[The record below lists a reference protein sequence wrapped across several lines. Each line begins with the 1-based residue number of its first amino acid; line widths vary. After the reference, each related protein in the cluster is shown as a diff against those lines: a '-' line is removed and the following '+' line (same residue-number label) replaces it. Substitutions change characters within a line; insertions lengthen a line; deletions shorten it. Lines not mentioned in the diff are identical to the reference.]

1 MTTPAQGRCSDLVSI
16 LDQGLECREKSLIR
30 PDCDQDVL
38 ERINVMSHNPA
49 EELGQTFDKR
59 GVALRRQSWFITSR
73 ILFSRHLKTQCF
85 PLQRPLCTDAWPV
98 LHISLYKKHPGQT
111 WEGRN
116 LGILDQDWRF
126 YSQQPAVRIPPWCK
140 KSDQTIQFQLSD
152 WSSII
157 TERGGG
163 EGGWLQLRAVLGDL
177 KAKNQCEVIEL
188 LIKLNGMPL
197 DWSSAEPARRS

>member
-1 MTTPAQGRCSDLVSI
+1 MTTTPQGSCSDLVSI

-49 EELGQTFDKR
+49 EELGQTSDKR

-73 ILFSRHLKTQCF
+73 MLFSRHLKMQCF

-116 LGILDQDWRF
+116 LGILVQDWRF

-157 TERGGG
+157 TEGGLITAG
-163 EGGWLQLRAVLGDL
+163 RPVRRLEGKEPVWGHW
-177 KAKNQCEVIEL
+177 VI
-188 LIKLNGMPL
+188 
-197 DWSSAEPARRS
+197 D